1 MSILIKGM
9 EMPTSCN
16 ACMFDVYGLCLI
28 NKNIEGKDAL
38 THSCPLIPVP
48 PHGRLIDADS
58 VKRGIEELKQSP
70 WYNEKNLDHFP
81 IRKEAV
87 EVVEHLCID
96 KEPTMEAVPVV
107 HGKWV
112 IDGEF
117 IDCSVCKREK
127 WSRVPYED
135 LVKRFRFCPN
145 CGAKMGGERKDDER
159 S

>member
-1 MSILIKGM
+1 MRMVEADFIK
-9 EMPTSCN
+9 
-16 ACMFDVYGLCLI
+16 
-28 NKNIEGKDAL
+28 
-38 THSCPLIPVP
+38 
-48 PHGRLIDADS
+48 
-58 VKRGIEELKQSP
+58 KRIEEFKHSLCVC
-70 WYNEKNLDHFP
+70 FP

-87 EVVEHLCID
+87 EVIEHLCID

-145 CGAKMGGERKDDER
+145 CGVKMDGGKDDER
-159 S
+159 P